1 MKTIHTSILL
11 FAAAIFNCRGGSIRA
26 GGEWNYTDQDAWK
39 NVPGWYCYGVRQSPI
54 NIRTYDAVIYRDL
67 TNLTLWNFDQ
77 HYSGTFENNGHT
89 VKFTP
94 ASGSPAALFQNYLG
108 TYQLQQ
114 FHLHWGNDV
123 NQGSEHTVNGES
135 ASGEL
140 HFVTKKTTGIG
151 TTGDSY
157 AVLAIF
163 LIALDSIPM
172 TGTIKVLYDNMPT
185 ADQQSNSITGVQ
197 LTDFLPNSL
206 NYYHYE
212 GSLTTPPC
220 SEVVQWFVVRELFYV
235 PTSFVV
241 KLRSIQSSA
250 GGALTE
256 NFRFRQPLNGRQV
269 MIRSNCHGDGR
280 KAYKNQL

>member
-1 MKTIHTSILL
+1 MKAIHTLILL
-11 FAAAIFNCRGGSIRA
+11 FAAAVITCRGGPIRA
-26 GGEWNYTDQDAWK
+26 SGEWNYTDQDAWK
-39 NVPGWYCYGVRQSPI
+39 KVPGWYCYGVRQSPI
-54 NIRTYDAVIYRDL
+54 NIRTYDAVISRDL
-67 TNLTLWNFDQ
+67 IDLTLWNFDQ
-77 HYSGTFENNGHT
+77 RYSGTFENNGHT

-94 ASGSPAALFQNYLG
+94 ASGSPAALFQNHLG

-114 FHLHWGNDV
+114 FHLHWGNNVD
-123 NQGSEHTVNGES
+123 QGSEHTVNGEF

-185 ADQQSNSITGVQ
+185 GDQQSNSISGVQ
-197 LTDFLPNSL
+197 LSDFLPNSL
-206 NYYHYE
+206 DYYHYE

-220 SEVVQWFVVRELFYV
+220 SELVQWFVVRELFYV

-269 MIRSNCHGDGR
+269 MMRSNCHGDGSR
-280 KAYKNQL
+280 KGL